1 MRAVKVTMDRFE
13 DAVTEAIDSIP
24 EAFQSYLE
32 GIEFVVAESSPE
44 GILGL
49 YEGATALH
57 DDWPQRITVYKLPH
71 ERSADSWR
79 ELVAEIRRTILH
91 EVGHHFGMEEHE
103 LPY

>member
-1 MRAVKVTMDRFE
+1 MRPLKITMDRFE
-13 DAVTEAIDSIP
+13 EAVTEAIESIP
-24 EAFQSYLE
+24 DRFQPYLE

-44 GILGL
+44 GNLGL
-49 YEGATALH
+49 YEGSTALH
-57 DDWPQRITVYKLPH
+57 DDWPQRITVFKVPH
-71 ERSADSWR
+71 EKSADNWR

>member
-1 MRAVKVTMDRFE
+1 MRPLKITMDRFE
-13 DAVTEAIDSIP
+13 EAVTEAIESIP
-24 EAFQSYLE
+24 ERFQPYLE

-44 GILGL
+44 GNLGL

-57 DDWPQRITVYKLPH
+57 DDWPQRITIYKHPH

-79 ELVAEIRRTILH
+79 ELVVEIRRTILH